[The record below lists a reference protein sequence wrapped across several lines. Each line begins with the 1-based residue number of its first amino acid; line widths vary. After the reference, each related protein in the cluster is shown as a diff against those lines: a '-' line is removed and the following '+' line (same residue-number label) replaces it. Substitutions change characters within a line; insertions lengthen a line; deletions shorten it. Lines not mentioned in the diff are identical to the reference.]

1 MKSSVASKQESVPVE
16 MFLRIQHPTLNPDDI
31 TEGLGIEPEHTVH
44 AGPAASRSGVRRL
57 HSESYWLAR
66 LPSLGLRERMVQGM
80 RSFSPQASMSSVT
93 KEQLSRLRD
102 ATQYDVHILDALQ
115 PLLDKKEFLQKLTR
129 DGSIVLL
136 VQRTDRTAPLALR
149 MSLPRLTELGIALEI
164 D

>member
-31 TEGLGIEPEHTVH
+31 TEELGIEPEHTVH
-44 AGPAASRSGVRRL
+44 AGPASSRSGVRRL

-80 RSFSPQASMSSVT
+80 SPVT

-129 DGSIVLL
+129 VGSIVLL

-149 MSLPRLTELGIALEI
+149 TSLVRLTELGIAIEL

>member
-1 MKSSVASKQESVPVE
+1 MEL
-16 MFLRIQHPTLNPDDI
+16 FLRIQHPTLNPDDI
-31 TEGLGIEPEHTVH
+31 TEALGIEPEHTVH
-44 AGPAASRSGVRRL
+44 AGLAASRSGVRRL

-66 LPSLGLRERMVQGM
+66 LPSLGLRERMQGM
-80 RSFSPQASMSSVT
+80 RPFSSPQEAMSAIT

-102 ATQYDVHILDALQ
+102 ATQYDVHILDALH

-129 DGSIVLL
+129 DGSMVLL

-149 MSLPRLTELGIALEI
+149 TSLPRLAELGIALEI